1 MPNIKTKIS
10 SEEKKKAI
18 LAPLK
23 KVLKTTKKETK
34 EQTEIRKI

>member
-18 LAPLK
+18 LTPLK
-23 KVLKTTKKETK
+23 KVLKSTKKETK
-34 EQTEIRKI
+34 EQLEIIKL